1 MSVQVLC
8 SFLHWV
14 VCSVSEC
21 QGDLAGALPYQPEC
35 NPPSL
40 FPGKLMQTGGTGL
53 ILKWNF
59 GDESFS
65 GKAGA
70 EDIIICGKCNVANT
84 WHANE
89 VKTLQL
95 LPGMN

>member
-1 MSVQVLC
+1 MADQLVLPSSC
-8 SFLHWV
+8 HSCLLPFLT
-14 VCSVSEC
+14 
-21 QGDLAGALPYQPEC
+21 DLAGALPYQPAC

-65 GKAGA
+65 GKDGA
-70 EDIIICGKCNVANT
+70 EDIIICGKYNVANT